1 MGIIPPWCERIQKDQ
16 TKTPKGNSSKSG
28 KPPLIADDLQVLCL
42 SNCQQQQHGAT
53 RKWVLQLCFL
63 KGSSQI
69 PVSGDRLFVWMDR
82 MDLDMGGIQGS
93 HGRMSHWQY
102 CGVWW
107 MDGIPPLVICIR
119 TNHSSPTNQWS
130 QRSPFF
136 QSSESS
142 VISSVAQ
149 FVQPPP
155 EKNSSLIELDYGKNY
170 RKTLYLM
177 VKTMV
182 SCKFSLK
189 PIQWIPELTDFLHRT
204 VSPCRVSS
212 SYHCFGHREGDVVSW
227 VEELVLER

>member
-1 MGIIPPWCERIQKDQ
+1 MGTWRVMREIKSTRLSNMVIFPPWCERIQKDQ
-16 TKTPKGNSSKSG
+16 TKTPKWNSSKSR

-42 SNCQQQQHGAT
+42 SNSSTVPRENECCSCVFSKDPH
-53 RKWVLQLCFL
+53 KFQLCFPL
-63 KGSSQI
+63 LS
-69 PVSGDRLFVWMDR
+69 DTLFVWMDR

-149 FVQPPP
+149 FVQPK
-155 EKNSSLIELDYGKNY
+155 KNSSPNLQISSTGPCHHVASRQVTIASVIAKA
-170 RKTLYLM
+170 T
-177 VKTMV
+177 
-182 SCKFSLK
+182 SSLG
-189 PIQWIPELTDFLHRT
+189 WR
-204 VSPCRVSS
+204 SWSS
-212 SYHCFGHREGDVVSW
+212 TGTILGGY
-227 VEELVLER
+227 